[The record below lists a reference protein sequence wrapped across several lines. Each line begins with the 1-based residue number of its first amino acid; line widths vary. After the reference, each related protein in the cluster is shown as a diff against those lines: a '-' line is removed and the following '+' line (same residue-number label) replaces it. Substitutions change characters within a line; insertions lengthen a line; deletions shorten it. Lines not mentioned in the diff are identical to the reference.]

1 MRQTMRTGELQARL
15 ADRRSG
21 RVVFVSHCLLNENVR
36 YLGGACRPG
45 PIKEWLDRWAAEGVG
60 ICQMPCPE
68 QRAWGGV
75 AKPWLAPAFGSR
87 DSAMWPVRRWIMRVF
102 VLYTR
107 IRYALIARRVVGEM
121 HDYQRSG
128 YRVAGLV
135 GVAGSPSCGITTT
148 LDVDNWL
155 EMVAGAGG
163 NELNSEFVN
172 RAVISSAR
180 PGQGWFVSAILHG
193 LKRRRGM
200 VVPLAEHDLIAEL
213 AEPARSGGSG

>member
-1 MRQTMRTGELQARL
+1 MRALRTRL

-21 RVVFVSHCLLNENVR
+21 RVVFAPHCLLNENVR

-45 PIKEWLDRWAAEGVG
+45 PVNEWLDRWAAEGVG

-75 AKPWLAPAFGSR
+75 AKPRLAPAYGSR
-87 DSAMWPVRRWIMRVF
+87 GTPMWPVRRWLMRIF

-107 IRYALIARRVVGEM
+107 IRYAFIARRVVGEM
-121 HDYQRSG
+121 QDYQRSG

-135 GVAGSPSCGITTT
+135 GVAGSPSCGITRT

-163 NELNSEFVN
+163 NELSSELVN

-180 PGQGWFVSAILHG
+180 PGQGWFVSAILCG
-193 LKRRRGM
+193 IKRRRI

-213 AEPARSGGSG
+213 AEPP